1 MLNFRDKDSRT
12 ANIVSLVAILLLVL
26 MLVYAFVP
34 KPKPGTS
41 LGRLNQTV
49 RDTNNST
56 QEAKVRSDEAKATIE
71 KRSWSEGPEKVA
83 PLALTKVNQYVR
95 ETGVRLLAFRP
106 QRSLPGKD
114 LQPVPFLVSVEGT
127 YPKIMAFCQKLD
139 FQEPRLA
146 VNLIQV
152 ASADSSSDKV
162 SASIGLT
169 AYAKVPDPPA
179 TPSPLTTSS
188 STKSGSAPSVP
199 TTDTTK
205 PKDVTKN
212 G

>member
-41 LGRLNQTV
+41 LSRLNQTV

-83 PLALTKVNQYVR
+83 PLALTKVNQYVG

-179 TPSPLTTSS
+179 TPSPSTSS
-188 STKSGSAPSVP
+188 PSTKPGSAPSVP
-199 TTDTTK
+199 TTGPTK

>member
-1 MLNFRDKDSRT
+1 MMLNFRDKDTRT
-12 ANIVSLVAILLLVL
+12 ANVVSLVAILLLVL
-26 MLVYAFVP
+26 MLLYAFVP

-41 LGRLNQTV
+41 LGRLNQSV

-56 QEAKVRSDEAKATIE
+56 QEAKARSDEAKATIE

-83 PLALTKVNQYVR
+83 PLALTKVNQYVS

-106 QRSLPGKD
+106 QRSLAGKD

-139 FQEPRLA
+139 FQEPKLA
-146 VNLIQV
+146 VNLVQV
-152 ASADSSSDKV
+152 ASADSASDKV
-162 SASIGLT
+162 TASIGLT
-169 AYAKVPDPPA
+169 AYAKVPDPPVA
-179 TPSPLTTSS
+179 IAPSAKPGTGTTTQTPSTS
-188 STKSGSAPSVP
+188 
-199 TTDTTK
+199 K
-205 PKDVTKN
+205 PKDETKN